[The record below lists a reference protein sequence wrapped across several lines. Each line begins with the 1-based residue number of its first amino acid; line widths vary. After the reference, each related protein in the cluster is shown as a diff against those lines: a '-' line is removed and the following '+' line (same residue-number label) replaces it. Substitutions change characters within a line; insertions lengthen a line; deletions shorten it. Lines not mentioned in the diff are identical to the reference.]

1 MADISFSGSTEALR
15 PSWQPSDFSRT
26 KLGFLLARRL
36 RDEGMLSLWSDSGV
50 ALAQAAQGKRIAVVG
65 NARSLSEK
73 TLGAQIDDHDIV
85 LRLNMAP
92 MPDARSHGRRTDW
105 LASSIPVPQ
114 RRIAELD
121 PSRVLWMTRKRKRLP
136 FALAQR
142 DGFYLNPP
150 GPVHAL
156 AAQIGA
162 PPSTGAM
169 VLDLVRRL
177 PAAQVSVFGFDFFAS
192 LSHSGRR
199 SAAQVPHDFTA
210 ERDHAVALFD
220 QDTRFRLY

>member
-1 MADISFSGSTEALR
+1 MTDTSFSGATETLR

-26 KLGFLLARRL
+26 KLGFLLARSL
-36 RDEGMLSLWSDSGV
+36 RDEGMLSLWSESGL
-50 ALAQAAQGKRIAVVG
+50 ALTQAAQGARIAVVG

-73 TLGAQIDDHDIV
+73 TLGAQIDNHDIV
-85 LRLNMAP
+85 LRLNTAP
-92 MPDARSHGRRTDW
+92 MPDPRSHGRRTDW

-114 RRIAELD
+114 GRIDALA

-142 DGFYLNPP
+142 SGFYLNPQ

-177 PAAQVSVFGFDFFAS
+177 PVTQVSVFGFDFFAS

-199 SAAQVPHDFTA
+199 TAARVPHDFAA
-210 ERDHAVALFD
+210 ERDHAMTLFQ
-220 QDTRFRLY
+220 QDARFKLY